1 MTKYLIVNS
10 DDFGISEDVSRG
22 ILEAHHNGIVTSTTT
37 MVNMPAAES
46 AIKKAQ
52 ETAPSLGLG
61 LHFVLSFG
69 APVSNADDVP
79 SLVKP
84 EGTFVSTYSDL
95 MTKMP
100 SFSDEDVEREMRAQF
115 ERFRDLAG
123 RLPDHLDSHH
133 GSTYQHPRA
142 FRTMLTIAKEH
153 NLPIRWFDG
162 INSRYGLDSEGGNQL
177 HKIYADH
184 TPVRS
189 CDTMVDFIFD
199 FESISRIERLKTGLA
214 DIQEGYTELVVHVG
228 YGKDLEEDYSFQRNQ
243 ELEAVTNAEVKQ
255 AILDND
261 IQLCNFADLP

>member
-10 DDFGISEDVSRG
+10 DDFGISDGVSRG
-22 ILEAHHNGIVTSTTT
+22 IIEAHHKGIVTSTTT

-46 AIKKAQ
+46 AIKLAQ
-52 ETAPSLGLG
+52 ETAPNLGLG

-79 SLVKP
+79 SLVTS

-100 SFSDEDVEREMRAQF
+100 SFSDDDLERELRAQF

-123 RLPDHLDSHH
+123 CLPDHLDSHH
-133 GSTYQHPRA
+133 GSTYRHPSA
-142 FRTMLTIAKEH
+142 FRIMLQIAKEH

-162 INSRYGLDSEGGNQL
+162 INSRYGLDSDNHL
-177 HKIYADH
+177 NRAYADYA
-184 TPVRS
+184 PIRS
-189 CDTMVDFIFD
+189 CNNMVDFIFD
-199 FESISRIERLKTGLA
+199 FESVSRIERLKTGLA
-214 DIQEGYTELVVHVG
+214 TIQEGYTELVVHVG
-228 YGKDLEEDYSFQRNQ
+228 YGKDLKEDYSFQREQ

-261 IQLCNFADLP
+261 IQLCNFTNLP